1 MDLSEF
7 ETCEIHK
14 GNFILYKNQSYDS
27 KQQNFLVTESTP
39 EVQFFKELYR
49 KMNSFNPIISFEISS
64 WGVLKKMADASLG
77 IALIPDFLISNSEK
91 KNIVKSYKL
100 TNYRIVAAWPKSR
113 ELNIKCRKFLEFL
126 NPKIFNNNSND

>member
-1 MDLSEF
+1 
-7 ETCEIHK
+7 
-14 GNFILYKNQSYDS
+14 
-27 KQQNFLVTESTP
+27 
-39 EVQFFKELYR
+39 
-49 KMNSFNPIISFEISS
+49 MNSFNPIISFEISS